1 MGSLV
6 PKYEQILAFTIV
18 CVFIFSWS
26 LATIDLNS
34 ANDAWYG
41 SVKDSIQEQQDKAVW
56 VCEGKVSLGQS
67 QWNWT
72 ILWSSAFFM

>member
-1 MGSLV
+1 MSA
-6 PKYEQILAFTIV
+6 QILTFTDL
-18 CVFIFSWS
+18 CVFISSWS

-56 VCEGKVSLGQS
+56 VCEGKVGLGQ
-67 QWNWT
+67 
-72 ILWSSAFFM
+72 